1 MLLSEH
7 NIIMTNVG
15 FIGAGNMGFAIMK
28 GIAESGLC
36 KGADMCAESPGI
48 QISAF
53 DTDTEKLK
61 RLEGFNVLK
70 CTSAE
75 ELTQK
80 CKYVFLAVKP
90 QQLDD
95 VLEKI
100 KDKITSDSVIIS
112 ICAGITGEYIKSKTI
127 PDAKVVLVM
136 PNTPLLLGEGAS
148 ALARVEPV
156 SDSEFKFV
164 CDIFN
169 SCGEIAV
176 IKEEKMKEI
185 IAINSSSP
193 AFIYL
198 YAKAFVDYAKSVGID
213 EAVAKKLFAKTL
225 IGSAKMIT
233 DSGNSIDELIEMVS
247 SKGGTTL
254 AGLEKLREGDL
265 EGTAKKACEACTKR
279 AYELSKK

>member
-1 MLLSEH
+1 M
-7 NIIMTNVG
+7 INVG

-36 KGADMCAESPGI
+36 KSIDMATSPGI
-48 QISAF
+48 QLSAF
-53 DTDTEKLK
+53 DTDSEKLK
-61 RLEGFNVLK
+61 RLEQFNVSV
-70 CTSAE
+70 CTSSKELAE
-75 ELTQK
+75 R
-80 CKYVFLAVKP
+80 CKYIFLAIKP
-90 QQLDD
+90 QQLDE
-95 VLEKI
+95 VLDDI

-156 SDSEFKFV
+156 SDDEFELV
-164 CDIFN
+164 CRIFS

-176 IKEEKMKEI
+176 IDKDKMKEI
-185 IAINSSSP
+185 IAINGSSP

-198 YAKAFVDYAKSVGID
+198 YAKAFADYAESVGI
-213 EAVAKKLFAKTL
+213 EKSVALKLFAKTL

-233 DSGNSIDELIEMVS
+233 DSGNSIDELIKMVS
-247 SKGGTTL
+247 SKGGTTI

-265 EGTAKKACEACTKR
+265 EGMVKKACEACTKR
-279 AYELSKK
+279 AYELSK